1 MRVLAAV
8 TAIAFGF
15 IVLLGYL
22 FPVGTLL
29 QVRLLLAQWAVIL
42 AAVAVLVGAANLMA
56 THWKKIR
63 AKEKGSVSSA
73 LLIISLV
80 LSASFGIALG
90 PQSPFMRALLDAII
104 IPAEATLM
112 ALLAV
117 TLVYASIRLL
127 RHRADLMT
135 VIFLVVAV
143 FALLAA
149 APLPIIGKLPLLGE
163 IQFLFI
169 QPFATGGARGLL
181 LGVALG
187 ALAAGLR
194 VLFGMDRPYGGK

>member
-15 IVLLGYL
+15 IVLLGYI

-42 AAVAVLVGAANLMA
+42 AAVAVLVGAANLFA
-56 THWKKIR
+56 AHWKKIR
-63 AKEKGSVSSA
+63 AKGKGSAYSA
-73 LLIISLV
+73 LLIVSLV
-80 LSASFGIALG
+80 LSAAFGIALG
-90 PQSPFMRALLDAII
+90 PQSPFMRSLLDAVI
-104 IPAEATLM
+104 IPVEATLM

-135 VIFLVVAV
+135 IIFLVVAV

-149 APLPIIGKLPLLGE
+149 APLPVIGKLPLLGE
-163 IQFLFI
+163 IQYWFI

-187 ALAAGLR
+187 ALTAGLR
-194 VLFGMDRPYGGK
+194 VLFGMDHPYGGK

>member
-29 QVRLLLAQWAVIL
+29 QIRLLLVQWAVIL
-42 AAVAVLVGAANLMA
+42 AAVAVFVGAANLFA
-56 THWKKIR
+56 VHWKKMR
-63 AKEKGSVSSA
+63 TKEKGSTYSA
-73 LLIISLV
+73 LLIVSLA
-80 LSASFGIALG
+80 LSAAFGIALG
-90 PQSPFMRALLDAII
+90 PQSAFMRSLLDAVI

-127 RHRADLMT
+127 RHRTGLMT
-135 VIFLVVAV
+135 IIFLVVAV

-149 APLPIIGKLPLLGE
+149 APLPVIGKLPLLGE
-163 IQFLFI
+163 IQYWFI

-187 ALAAGLR
+187 ALTAGLR

>member
-1 MRVLAAV
+1 MRVLAAAA
-8 TAIAFGF
+8 AIAFGF

-56 THWKKIR
+56 AHWKKIR
-63 AKEKGSVSSA
+63 AREKGNAYSA
-73 LLIISLV
+73 LLIVSLA

-90 PQSPFMRALLDAII
+90 PQSPFVRALLDAVI
-104 IPAEATLM
+104 IPVEATLM

-117 TLVYASIRLL
+117 TLVYASMRLL
-127 RHRADLMT
+127 RHRVDLMT
-135 VIFLVVAV
+135 VIFLAVAV

-149 APLPIIGKLPLLGE
+149 APLPVIGKLPLLGE

>member
-1 MRVLAAV
+1 MRVLAAA

-15 IVLLGYL
+15 IVLLGYI

-29 QVRLLLAQWAVIL
+29 EIRLLLAQWAITL
-42 AAVAVLVGAANLMA
+42 AAVAVLVGAVNLFA
-56 THWKKIR
+56 AHWKKIR
-63 AKEKGSVSSA
+63 TKGKGSAYSA
-73 LLIISLV
+73 LLIVSLA
-80 LSASFGIALG
+80 LSAAFGIALG
-90 PQSPFMRALLDAII
+90 PQSLFMRSLLDAVI
-104 IPAEATLM
+104 IPVEAALM

-135 VIFLVVAV
+135 IIFLVVAV
-143 FALLAA
+143 YALLAA
-149 APLPIIGKLPLLGE
+149 APLPIIGKLPLLSE
-163 IQFLFI
+163 IQSWFV
-169 QPFATGGARGLL
+169 QPFAIGGARGLL

-187 ALAAGLR
+187 ALTAGLR